1 MQWSHWQAAA
11 GLRRSF
17 WRSVRATITNLM
29 KCAFSDEIVL
39 APKLFLLLSVL
50 VLCFSLWTPC
60 VIRRVSVVCLLTEG
74 LSYMHQCDACRT
86 LQCGTLFVSSIFGR

>member
-1 MQWSHWQAAA
+1 
-11 GLRRSF
+11 
-17 WRSVRATITNLM
+17 M